1 MKFLLMAG
9 VMKVSM
15 TMRFRFSGEIRTG
28 GVII

>member
-1 MKFLLMAG
+1 MKFLSMAG

-15 TMRFRFSGEIRTG
+15 ETRFRFSGEIRTE